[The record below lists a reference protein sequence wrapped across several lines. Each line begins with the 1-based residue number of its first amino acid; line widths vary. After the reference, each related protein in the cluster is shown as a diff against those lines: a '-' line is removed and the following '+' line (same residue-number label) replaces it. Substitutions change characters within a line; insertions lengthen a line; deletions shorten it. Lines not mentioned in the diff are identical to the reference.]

1 MHISGTKER
10 HAEGNRL
17 RHSACVLLALAAALA
32 VLLVGNVD
40 VGQAQTAASLIEVQG
55 GGTQIGFEGER
66 ALGIVTGASAGTG
79 FDGWAVARSGR
90 TRFQQQFAGSSNET
104 SKAGA
109 SSTTVSVALQVKTVP
124 SLILRVPPHS
134 VRASKAPSFHAAA
147 SRSRGTS

>member
-1 MHISGTKER
+1 MHISGIRER

-17 RHSACVLLALAAALA
+17 RHSASVLLALAAALA
-32 VLLVGNVD
+32 VLLGNMG

-55 GGTQIGFEGER
+55 GGTQIGFDGER
-66 ALGIVTGASAGTG
+66 ALGIVTGASAGAG
-79 FDGWAVARSGR
+79 YDGWVVARSGR